1 MPKKIEKKIKHNPVA
16 KYARKYNKA
25 TVYKD
30 RTKYSRKPKHQSDK
44 TNSEEQS

>member
-25 TVYKD
+25 AIHKD

-44 TNSEEQS
+44 ATSEE